1 MIYYGLG
8 SDWGWEWALT
18 PRTANTGRSH
28 HSWVVAHGRRHEPR
42 EPQSHDALIQ
52 FVNSSKVGTNSGTS
66 TWVAPLGQ
74 TPDYLDL
81 QCQEAL
87 YEVDIS
93 GMELHF
99 RGLEEEMIGCHEGI
113 G

>member
-1 MIYYGLG
+1 M
-8 SDWGWEWALT
+8 
-18 PRTANTGRSH
+18 
-28 HSWVVAHGRRHEPR
+28 
-42 EPQSHDALIQ
+42 
-52 FVNSSKVGTNSGTS
+52 NSSKVGTHPGTS

-81 QCQEAL
+81 QSQEAL

-99 RGLEEEMIGCHEGI
+99 DD
-113 G
+113 

>member
-8 SDWGWEWALT
+8 SNWGWEWALT
-18 PRTANTGRSH
+18 PKTANTGRSL
-28 HSWVVAHGRRHEPR
+28 HSCVVTQWRRYELREPR
-42 EPQSHDALIQ
+42 SHDAWIQ
-52 FVNSSKVGTNSGTS
+52 FVNSSKVGTPPGTS

-81 QCQEAL
+81 QSQEAL
-87 YEVDIS
+87 HEVDIS

-99 RGLEEEMIGCHEGI
+99 ED
-113 G
+113 